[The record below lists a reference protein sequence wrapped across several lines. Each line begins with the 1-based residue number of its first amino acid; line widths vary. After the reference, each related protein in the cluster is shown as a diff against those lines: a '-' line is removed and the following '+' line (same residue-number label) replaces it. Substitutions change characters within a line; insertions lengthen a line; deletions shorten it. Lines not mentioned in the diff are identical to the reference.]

1 MSEEATV
8 TILDLLN
15 LALGTPEIGAVNL
28 NLLHRFL
35 LELVKHFSLTRKQID
50 ITDDIAVQAAL
61 DEMRLLSAQRSQYQF
76 LGQSSLSESV
86 DERQSS
92 DVKGKESVISD
103 TAVPAV
109 AEKHDES
116 SQRDVKSAEK
126 EVAMKQLGDS
136 TKEKEK
142 EDNEKQVTDIT
153 GEMDD
158 KDETT
163 QQTPVTEEKD
173 ETTQQ
178 TDSTEV
184 KDKKDEVRQ
193 QSGDTGE
200 KDKKHEI
207 KQKAA
212 SPLMRHSS
220 VLTAKSRSPSPQA
233 RSVSATT
240 KASKRSSP
248 GTSRTEIHRKSFL
261 DLSAQNVF
269 QLERKISILEAKI
282 DALGAVPTN
291 VEIVQQARDLQRD
304 SQSSTTA
311 AGDMWHTMNI
321 VRRIEVAEGAIDG
334 ITTMLDDIN
343 QELRKTKENSFEQRL
358 NDLSNELKNATEK
371 VEHETPAV
379 NDKEAK
385 PITAEILLS
394 TTVAE
399 KLENK
404 VSQVEKMLDNMVS
417 KNDLKS
423 FLTIEK
429 MNEMIDSKIQNLKST
444 APTTS
449 ENMTKDHDEE
459 QTDNNTDA
467 FTELYMKIE
476 KWSNFRDEISK
487 KVEEIY
493 DSLSNTVDQ
502 SALME
507 LKTEINKLVESQSLA
522 KNDQPTEPLVT
533 LQDLQ
538 KLKDSMEENLQYA
551 NKNLQELK
559 QNLFPFYE
567 MKETVMNIKD
577 AEDLIK
583 CDIENIRKE
592 LLKVLKQLD
601 DQQGSLLITI

>member
-76 LGQSSLSESV
+76 VGQSSLSESV

-92 DVKGKESVISD
+92 EVKGKESGIDD
-103 TAVPAV
+103 TAVPV
-109 AEKHDES
+109 AEKDDES
-116 SQRDVKSAEK
+116 SQRDVKSA
-126 EVAMKQLGDS
+126 
-136 TKEKEK
+136 EK

-173 ETTQQ
+173 ETKQQ

-193 QSGDTGE
+193 QSGGTGE

-207 KQKAA
+207 KQKSA

-240 KASKRSSP
+240 KASKRSSA
-248 GTSRTEIHRKSFL
+248 GTSRTEIHRKSLL
-261 DLSAQNVF
+261 DLPAQSVF

-371 VEHETPAV
+371 FEHETPTV

-385 PITAEILLS
+385 PITEIMLS

-404 VSQVEKMLDNMVS
+404 MSQVEKMLDNMVS

-429 MNEMIDSKIQNLKST
+429 MNEMIDLKMQHF
-444 APTTS
+444 S
-449 ENMTKDHDEE
+449 ENTTKDHEEE
-459 QTDNNTDA
+459 QTGNSTDA
-467 FTELYMKIE
+467 FTELYTKIA
-476 KWSNFRDEISK
+476 KWTNFRDEISK

-493 DSLSNTVDQ
+493 DSLSNTVDK

-507 LKTEINKLVESQSLA
+507 LKTEINELVESQSLA
-522 KNDQPTEPLVT
+522 KNDQPTEPPVT
-533 LQDLQ
+533 LQDFQ

-559 QNLFPFYE
+559 QNFFPFYE
-567 MKETVMNIKD
+567 MKETVINIKD

-601 DQQGSLLITI
+601 DQQGSLLIVI